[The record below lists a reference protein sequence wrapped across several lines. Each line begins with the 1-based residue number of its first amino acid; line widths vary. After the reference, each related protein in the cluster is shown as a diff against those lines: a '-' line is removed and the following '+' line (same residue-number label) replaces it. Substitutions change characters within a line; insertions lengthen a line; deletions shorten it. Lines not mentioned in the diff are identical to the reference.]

1 MIKRTPM
8 KHHATRNI
16 KKKFSINSA
25 SKIFVGNSS
34 IKYQSPAPASNTNE
48 MDNLIFNTFPT
59 KRQSN

>member
-1 MIKRTPM
+1 MPQE
-8 KHHATRNI
+8 NI

-34 IKYQSPAPASNTNE
+34 IKYQPPAPASNKNE

-59 KRQSN
+59 NR